1 MPYVP
6 PHLRPG
12 YVPSAPKVVDYTGKV
27 HWPTNLDSHRVDDIV
42 QPSELARPTSLAR
55 PTGLARPTSL
65 ARPITVAGQAIAAA
79 EPATLESLG
88 IRSSKKPILKL
99 TRHITPNTSPVAR
112 PTMSVRAL
120 PAKFKNTVRLHLRRR
135 SRGIRKGEAK
145 KQTRRQKKARLLAKS
160 KKH

>member
-12 YVPSAPKVVDYTGKV
+12 YVPSTPKVVDYTGKV

-42 QPSELARPTSLAR
+42 QPTQLASPTQLARPTSLAR
-55 PTGLARPTSL
+55 PTTLT
-65 ARPITVAGQAIAAA
+65 GQTIAAA
-79 EPATLESLG
+79 EPATAESLG

-99 TRHITPNTSPVAR
+99 TRPITPNTSPVAR
-112 PTMSVRAL
+112 PTMSIRAL

-145 KQTRRQKKARLLAKS
+145 KQTRRQKKAYMLTKR
-160 KKH
+160 KH

>member
-42 QPSELARPTSLAR
+42 QPSELAGPTSLAR
-55 PTGLARPTSL
+55 PT
-65 ARPITVAGQAIAAA
+65 TVAGQAIAAA

-88 IRSSKKPILKL
+88 IRSRKPILKL

-112 PTMSVRAL
+112 PTMSIRAL

>member
-42 QPSELARPTSLAR
+42 QPSELAR

-120 PAKFKNTVRLHLRRR
+120 PPKFKNTVRLYLRRR
-135 SRGIRKGEAK
+135 SRGMRKGEAK
-145 KQTRRQKKARLLAKS
+145 KQTRRQKKARLLAKG
-160 KKH
+160 KRR